1 MSSCTLSL
9 MYVGSPA
16 PKLKHLTKDRV
27 SQKPS
32 KRPPSR
38 KKAGINRT
46 ASYEGTSP
54 ASRYVVEVPDYEARS
69 STLNSHWDNDDD
81 EDIMFME
88 STV

>member
-1 MSSCTLSL
+1 MCT
-9 MYVGSPA
+9 VGSPA

-38 KKAGINRT
+38 KKAELTRT
-46 ASYEGTSP
+46 TSYEGGSP
-54 ASRYVVEVPDYEARS
+54 ASRYIVDVPDYEERA
-69 STLNSHWDNDDD
+69 STLNSHWDNGDH